1 MMDVDAAGG
10 HGDRPNSFFQQPNP
24 FFSSC
29 SRRRI
34 CVMDDAAGHGETNTI
49 LSSSNQTHSSRSRG
63 KSFLLLL
70 LVDYEKCKES
80 EQSSNGELDGVS
92 E

>member
-1 MMDVDAAGG
+1 
-10 HGDRPNSFFQQPNP
+10 
-24 FFSSC
+24 
-29 SRRRI
+29 
-34 CVMDDAAGHGETNTI
+34 MDDAAGHGETHTI
-49 LSSSNQTHSSRSRG
+49 LSSSNQTHSSSSRE
-63 KSFLLLL
+63 KSFLLLLLLLL

>member
-1 MMDVDAAGG
+1 
-10 HGDRPNSFFQQPNP
+10 
-24 FFSSC
+24 
-29 SRRRI
+29 
-34 CVMDDAAGHGETNTI
+34 VMDDAAGHGETNTI
-49 LSSSNQTHSSRSRG
+49 LSSSNQTHSSSSRG
-63 KSFLLLL
+63 KSFLLLLLLL